1 MQPQYYVSYLD
12 GKQMNGMIDSS
23 SRMEL
28 INNNDAP
35 LAYKKKPA
43 GKRKKKSNKLK
54 NLFN

>member
-1 MQPQYYVSYLD
+1 
-12 GKQMNGMIDSS
+12 MIDSS